1 MASADTTALDVA
13 HRDPSGS
20 RAVRRLRRDGKVP
33 GIVYGRGEAPVAF
46 EVDARLLRQTLAR
59 ARAVLDLSIDG
70 ATTTPVV
77 VKELTRH
84 PVTGAT
90 VHIDLLRV
98 RLDQAIQ
105 AMVVVELINSDS
117 APGIKEGGVL
127 EQITR
132 EVTIEALPTDIPESL
147 QHDVSEIKIGD
158 TVTLGQL
165 TPPSGVALVDDPEIV
180 IATVSPPRL
189 QAEEE
194 VEIEEEVE
202 RVAEAPTAGEAEE
215 AESDDGEGESG
226 E

>member
-1 MASADTTALDVA
+1 MATADTTALPVA

-20 RAVRRLRRDGKVP
+20 RAVRRLRREGKVP
-33 GIVYGRGEAPVAF
+33 GIVYGRGEDPVAF

-59 ARAVLDLSIDG
+59 ARAVLDLSVDG
-70 ATTTPVV
+70 SATTPVV

-105 AMVVVELINSDS
+105 ATVVVDLTNSEN

-147 QHDVSEIKIGD
+147 QHDVSEIQIGD

-165 TPPSGVALVDDPEIV
+165 SPPPGVTLVDDPEVV

-189 QAEEE
+189 QVEEE
-194 VEIEEEVE
+194 AGIEEETE
-202 RVAEAPTAGEAEE
+202 LVAEAPTASAAEE